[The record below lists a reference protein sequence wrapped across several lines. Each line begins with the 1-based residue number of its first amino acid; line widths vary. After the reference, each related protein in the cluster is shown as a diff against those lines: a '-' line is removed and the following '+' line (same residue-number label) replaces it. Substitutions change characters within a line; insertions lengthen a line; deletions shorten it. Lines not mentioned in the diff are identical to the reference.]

1 MQTLKSG
8 IKKDGLNEKIRF
20 DLIPIEI
27 LERIA
32 KQFMYGADKYGE
44 NNWKLADKKDSKLF
58 KEAALRHCL
67 KWVHNVKDDEDH
79 GIATITDIIMYEYI
93 NK

>member
-8 IKKDGLNEKIRF
+8 LKKEGLNNKIRF

-27 LERIA
+27 LERLA

-44 NNWKLADKKDSKLF
+44 GNWKLATKKESIEF
-58 KEAALRHCL
+58 KKAALRHCL
-67 KWVHNVKDDEDH
+67 KWVHNVKDNEDH
-79 GIATITDIIMYEYI
+79 GIACATDIIMYEYI